1 MEMMVDDIR
10 VEMTLVLGVLKDQ
23 LLETDMKMMV
33 DDMRVDVG

>member
-1 MEMMVDDIR
+1 MDDIR

>member
-10 VEMTLVLGVLKDQ
+10 VEMTHVLGVLKDQ